1 MRKGAKR
8 KARPAATEAKPKATA
23 TRAKRAA
30 FPVGTEWDRLDSLYQ
45 YDWDFSNLE
54 KEFEEEGGK
63 FHGIGNNKVYLFS
76 QTETSS
82 PSVPVLIPT
91 LVAVVAP
98 RPPSM
103 EIGIRSV
110 QREEKEIV
118 PMRQMKMDW
127 IPYIPLEQREGWNS
141 ERGAK
146 SGSNLPQIFVLGCT
160 QRKASLKQ
168 MKEDRWMK
176 FQYCMPY
183 LMNPNEE
190 EKEQTTVVDILFPR
204 EPQAPLFVQFDWEF
218 DEVEEYT
225 DELIKAEE
233 LTEDKKEAFMAFVK
247 EEVKKV
253 KKKIREEKEAKKKLM
268 EDPKEVL
275 AFPEELLRLGFWFR
289 VGGFGEGVG
298 EAEGSELGGEG
309 FGGEGV
315 GEGEEVDG
323 WEWILGFTDGL
334 KEAIGGKM
342 RALVGLL
349 GLGRELQRDLDRIAN
364 TAETT
369 LALLRH
375 PDYCISGYSS
385 VSLKRSIE
393 DAEKGFNQLSIEE
406 RGKFDEE
413 TLVNVNSI
421 RKRRSTSQ
429 RSNGFRNE
437 YIVITILVAAEG
449 VRKLPAI
456 NGSGDLKEALQK
468 LASIPPRKLLA
479 VEVLWTPQNENDTI

>member
-8 KARPAATEAKPKATA
+8 KACPAATEAKPKATA
-23 TRAKRAA
+23 TRAKRVKASQPQPQPEPEYVEEQRNLQDLWKAA
-30 FPVGTEWDRLDSLYQ
+30 FPVGTEWDRLDSLYK

-110 QREEKEIV
+110 QREDKEIV

-127 IPYIPLEQREGWNS
+127 IPYIPVGQREGWNS
-141 ERGAK
+141 ERGGKIK

-190 EKEQTTVVDILFPR
+190 EKEQSTVVDILFPR

-253 KKKIREEKEAKKKLM
+253 KKKIREDKEAKKKLM
-268 EDPKEVL
+268 EDPKYQEAKSYYDNMRLYKIYPVQTPNTPVIEMKSKVEDLSL
-275 AFPEELLRLGFWFR
+275 AC
-289 VGGFGEGVG
+289 
-298 EAEGSELGGEG
+298 
-309 FGGEGV
+309 
-315 GEGEEVDG
+315 
-323 WEWILGFTDGL
+323 
-334 KEAIGGKM
+334 
-342 RALVGLL
+342 
-349 GLGRELQRDLDRIAN
+349 
-364 TAETT
+364 
-369 LALLRH
+369 LAL
-375 PDYCISGYSS
+375 
-385 VSLKRSIE
+385 
-393 DAEKGFNQLSIEE
+393 
-406 RGKFDEE
+406 
-413 TLVNVNSI
+413 
-421 RKRRSTSQ
+421 
-429 RSNGFRNE
+429 
-437 YIVITILVAAEG
+437 AAEFSCSTLLLLQICNDDETQG
-449 VRKLPAI
+449 LFLKSI
-456 NGSGDLKEALQK
+456 HSGAPNSFRLCQA
-468 LASIPPRKLLA
+468 
-479 VEVLWTPQNENDTI
+479 